1 MSFKLDFSKA
11 QTTGGVKDG
20 AYEVIVNRAN
30 EDATRGGTEYI
41 EIDLIIRNDVEQA
54 YQNAHIFAKIWKN
67 KETQVYNQGMVMAV
81 AQALNLEDGKA
92 YADLD
97 DLLKDFYSK
106 TCRVTVKNETSEY
119 NGKTYENLT
128 VKRWEQSKTKGIVN
142 HQFKNKKA
150 QASVDDDAFGS
161 STQIGINDD
170 NLPF

>member
-1 MSFKLDFSKA
+1 
-11 QTTGGVKDG
+11 
-20 AYEVIVNRAN
+20 
-30 EDATRGGTEYI
+30 
-41 EIDLIIRNDVEQA
+41 
-54 YQNAHIFAKIWKN
+54 
-67 KETQVYNQGMVMAV
+67 MAV

-97 DLLKDFYSK
+97 DLLNDFYSK

-142 HQFKNKKA
+142 HQFKNKN
-150 QASVDDDAFGS
+150 VP
-161 STQIGINDD
+161 TQNNTVTEVTDD